1 MMMEMNDLVD
11 RLYEEIVKKLKNKE
25 EIKTTVCVVSSPEE
39 LELEEAL
46 KEQYNLVYFAEDM
59 EDSEFER
66 IIIPRLSIKMLAN
79 LANGVSSTREEEF
92 ILTSLLKGKKVAV
105 LRKGVEYYAY
115 KQSSPAPLYKMYNEY
130 EKKLEK
136 FGISFEAEG
145 SNVHVEIERDEEVD
159 SSAKEIY
166 FFKKRLITEASLQK
180 LYLQNTKEI
189 MIDKNSIITPL
200 AKDFIRTHHLKIIES
215 GK

>member
-1 MMMEMNDLVD
+1 MMEMNDLVD

-25 EIKTTVCVVSSPEE
+25 EIKTTVCVVSSTEE

-130 EKKLEK
+130 EEKLEK
-136 FGISFEAEG
+136 FGISFEEEG
-145 SNVHVEIERDEEVD
+145 LNVQMEIERDEGQ

-166 FFKKRLITEASLQK
+166 FFKKRLVTEAALQK
-180 LYLQNTKEI
+180 LYLQSTTEI

>member
-1 MMMEMNDLVD
+1 MEMNDLVD

-25 EIKTTVCVVSSPEE
+25 EIKTTVCVVSSTEE

-130 EKKLEK
+130 EEKLEK
-136 FGISFEAEG
+136 FGISFEEEG
-145 SNVHVEIERDEEVD
+145 LNVQMEIERDEGQ

-166 FFKKRLITEASLQK
+166 FFKKRLVTEAALQK
-180 LYLQNTKEI
+180 LYLQSTTEI

>member
-1 MMMEMNDLVD
+1 MEMNDLVD

-25 EIKTTVCVVSSPEE
+25 EIKTTVCVVSSTEE

-130 EKKLEK
+130 EEKLEK
-136 FGISFEAEG
+136 FGISFEEEG
-145 SNVHVEIERDEEVD
+145 LNVQMEIERDEGQ

-166 FFKKRLITEASLQK
+166 FFKKRLVTEAALQK
-180 LYLQNTKEI
+180 LYLQSTTEI
-189 MIDKNSIITPL
+189 MINKNSIITPL

>member
-1 MMMEMNDLVD
+1 MMMEMNDLVE
-11 RLYEEIVKKLKNKE
+11 RLYEEIVKKLKKQE
-25 EIKTTVCVVSSPEE
+25 EAKTTVCVVSSPEE
-39 LELEEAL
+39 LELDGDL

-92 ILTSLLKGKKVAV
+92 ILTSLLKGKKVV
-105 LRKGVEYYAY
+105 ILRKGVEYYAY
-115 KQSSPAPLYKMYNEY
+115 KQSSPAPLYKIYNEY

-136 FGISFEAEG
+136 FGISFEEEG
-145 SNVHVEIERDEEVD
+145 LNVQMEIERDEGQ

-166 FFKKRLITEASLQK
+166 FFKKRLVTEAALQK